1 MKRQKRKNSIYQ
13 LRNIL
18 TFNFPFCNQEDDQYY
33 DEGGEKDGEE
43 AEQTPVPVPVPET
56 TPILPTRVV
65 PTLLSPSFE
74 DESTVDGG
82 SLSMSSKP
90 IDANEMIAPTKMFSE
105 PPKIYSS
112 ISFPVSSVTTQFESS
127 YLSFNFVAK
136 TLVL

>member
-1 MKRQKRKNSIYQ
+1 VKRQKRKNSIYQ

>member
-1 MKRQKRKNSIYQ
+1 MKRQKRKISIYQ

-43 AEQTPVPVPVPET
+43 AEQTPLPVPET